1 MTNTSSLAQG
11 TRRPLCMRS
20 STKEGRLLLL
30 LLLRT
35 MERKQGHDLSH
46 TPDIFQDIFGWGQK
60 WVTLTALPFFLLHLT
75 QRRQTF
81 YMHISVVPVY
91 VTPYQLGINW
101 SSWMFNGRRG
111 TLWMFLSLLLS
122 ATDCTGISYRDQTMT
137 EPKGALRCFWLGP
150 ALLENTT
157 LNIRFETLESV
168 SRPGAETL
176 EGTLKPICKENA
188 DGRRR
193 TGKETD
199 KITERRRRTVKAVRV
214 GLYFVA
220 DRQCSQPVDL
230 SAQTL
235 WP

>member
-1 MTNTSSLAQG
+1 M
-11 TRRPLCMRS
+11 
-20 STKEGRLLLL
+20 
-30 LLLRT
+30 
-35 MERKQGHDLSH
+35 
-46 TPDIFQDIFGWGQK
+46 
-60 WVTLTALPFFLLHLT
+60 
-75 QRRQTF
+75 
-81 YMHISVVPVY
+81 
-91 VTPYQLGINW
+91 
-101 SSWMFNGRRG
+101 
-111 TLWMFLSLLLS
+111 
-122 ATDCTGISYRDQTMT
+122 
-137 EPKGALRCFWLGP
+137 
-150 ALLENTT
+150 ENTT
-157 LNIRFETLESV
+157 LNIRFKTLESV

-235 WP
+235 